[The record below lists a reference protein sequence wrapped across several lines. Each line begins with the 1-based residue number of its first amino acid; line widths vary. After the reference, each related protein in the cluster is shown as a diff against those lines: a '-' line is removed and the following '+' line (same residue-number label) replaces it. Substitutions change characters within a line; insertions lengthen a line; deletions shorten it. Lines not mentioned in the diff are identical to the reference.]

1 MSYSTTTVEDW
12 KRKEAAGLGRR
23 GPKRDTIT
31 GTAAAVAA
39 QQQAFQSSCNSKGQ
53 QKQSIKICIA
63 RIEMGWE
70 IQCLAKIEMGWR
82 IQLSLAK
89 IENEN
94 TGCIQTSRNKKWTG

>member
-1 MSYSTTTVEDW
+1 MSYPTTTVEDW

-39 QQQAFQSSCNSKGQ
+39 QQQAFQSSCDSKGQ
-53 QKQSIKICIA
+53 QKWSIKISIA

-70 IQCLAKIEMGWR
+70 IQLSLAKIEMGWR

-89 IENEN
+89 IENE
-94 TGCIQTSRNKKWTG
+94 K